1 MKWPQ
6 PILRHHVTTLRTDRH
21 DSSLQTATVTP
32 TTCSKGRQLQPG
44 MKEAVSRW
52 QSNPLAAYIL
62 CCTPPRDVQA
72 PYEQRGGFPFIYSTK
87 IDITIQVHPL
97 ETPTC
102 NPFQHPCSKRGNR
115 NKVVTQ
121 PRKVGWPLQRVQ
133 NCTQEEK
140 LRAKPATDVM
150 ADVFHGFPQIII
162 HRPLHTQIKTP
173 RSFTL
178 SLGSLNHP
186 YQTHQLLRTFHVF
199 FWFQNTTVRTCTFA
213 ATPVLPVHVPC
224 CSVTHSS
231 TVTLQST
238 VIGTAV
244 QQSLHKPREASDD

>member
-1 MKWPQ
+1 MKCFSAEPKSLPPAVFISINARPRSPTGLYLCIKHRTVRRTMKWPQ

-21 DSSLQTATVTP
+21 DSSQQTATVTP

-44 MKEAVSRW
+44 MKEAGSRW

-115 NKVVTQ
+115 NKVVIQ
-121 PRKVGWPLQRVQ
+121 PWPLQ
-133 NCTQEEK
+133 C
-140 LRAKPATDVM
+140 L
-150 ADVFHGFPQIII
+150 
-162 HRPLHTQIKTP
+162 
-173 RSFTL
+173 
-178 SLGSLNHP
+178 
-186 YQTHQLLRTFHVF
+186 
-199 FWFQNTTVRTCTFA
+199 
-213 ATPVLPVHVPC
+213 
-224 CSVTHSS
+224 
-231 TVTLQST
+231 
-238 VIGTAV
+238 
-244 QQSLHKPREASDD
+244 